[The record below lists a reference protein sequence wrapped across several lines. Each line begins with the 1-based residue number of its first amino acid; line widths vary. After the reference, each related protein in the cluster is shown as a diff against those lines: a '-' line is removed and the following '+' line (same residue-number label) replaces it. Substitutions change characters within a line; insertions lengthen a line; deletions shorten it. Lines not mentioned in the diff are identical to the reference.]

1 MGKKIYGYLLN
12 IFLYYQLM
20 KKAPIQSEIEP
31 ERLAELN
38 SYELLDT
45 AAESDYDDFTH
56 LASQICQTPIALISL
71 VDENR
76 QWFKSKIGLDATET
90 GRDISFC
97 GHAIQDNQ
105 IFEVCDSTK
114 DSRFADNPLVTGQPN
129 VIFYAGAPL
138 VTPNGQKVGTLCV
151 IDHKPSKLSD
161 EQRNSLASLSRMIVT
176 LMELRKKIKQ
186 IKYTQ
191 DLMIEQ
197 SKISVIG
204 EMSRS
209 MAHEINNPLFIM
221 LGKTRLLQNKLI
233 KGHFEQEKIVED
245 TDKIIAAGER
255 ISNIVKSLQIFTNQ
269 TKSTWTEPIEIMQ
282 FISSVVDLISPLL
295 VKDQILLNIENT
307 SNALLKINCAQIA
320 GAINHLL
327 LNSRDACRELSDKWI
342 KIKIIDNINSVEIY
356 VIDSGNGINKQIQ
369 NKIFQPFFTTKEVG
383 QGLGLGL
390 SVAEGAVRANGGSI
404 QYLANEK
411 NTTFQISIP
420 KFQDL

>member
-1 MGKKIYGYLLN
+1 
-12 IFLYYQLM
+12 
-20 KKAPIQSEIEP
+20 
-31 ERLAELN
+31 
-38 SYELLDT
+38 
-45 AAESDYDDFTH
+45 
-56 LASQICQTPIALISL
+56 
-71 VDENR
+71 
-76 QWFKSKIGLDATET
+76 
-90 GRDISFC
+90 
-97 GHAIQDNQ
+97 
-105 IFEVCDSTK
+105 
-114 DSRFADNPLVTGQPN
+114 
-129 VIFYAGAPL
+129 
-138 VTPNGQKVGTLCV
+138 
-151 IDHKPSKLSD
+151 
-161 EQRNSLASLSRMIVT
+161 
-176 LMELRKKIKQ
+176 MELRKKIKQ

-233 KGHFEQEKIVED
+233 KGHFEHEKFIDD

-269 TKSTWTEPIEIMQ
+269 TKSTSTEPIEIMQ
-282 FISSVVDLISPLL
+282 FISSVADLISPLL
-295 VKDQILLNIENT
+295 VKDQIVLNIENT
-307 SNALLKINCAQIA
+307 SNALLKINCAQMA

-342 KIKIIDNINSVEIY
+342 KIKIIDNTNSVEIY

-383 QGLGLGL
+383 QGVGLGL

-411 NTTFQISIP
+411 NTTFQISLP
-420 KFQDL
+420 KLQDL